1 MNNMLPIGMPRS
13 VLVSTFIGDDTVTE
27 MNEIKIIK
35 ISRGMKN
42 FLYGNIRRIKS
53 I

>member
-1 MNNMLPIGMPRS
+1 MKYMLPIGMLHS
-13 VLVSTFIGDDTVTE
+13 VLVSTFIGDNTVTE
-27 MNEIKIIK
+27 LNEIKIIK